1 MKADK
6 EDISLKKQLA
16 LVFDEDLS
24 TRDPKWKYYLDYLII
39 GMIVL
44 STVAVFLETFPLS
57 DGLRRA
63 LWVFDWVVQI
73 FFTIEVS
80 LRIWAADEID
90 PKYKGFWGRVRY
102 CFSFYGLIDLL
113 ATYPVW
119 LGFAFPAMMSKG
131 VIQSFRVLRVA
142 RLFRVFRYMNA
153 SRFLGQAFRSKKK
166 EMLVS
171 LEFLAVITIVLSFI
185 LYLVEHDSNPVML
198 KDGWRSIVWS
208 FAKYIGDP
216 GKIADTPLTTTTG
229 QIIAFLVGILG
240 IAIFAVPIGLLS
252 SGFSEAVEQD
262 KKIEQ
267 RKGNAVKLQNMFV
280 RRMDRPTRFQVVP
293 QFVPFTDIK
302 VKANLS
308 EEEILEAVTHGS
320 GFRVINTASTIP
332 AKNNPTDRM
341 AVEHFLVNRPYGCC
355 LDRQSK
361 VTIISTSSHDN
372 PLVGNFAY
380 YLAKLGGF
388 NYVSREFGDVL
399 QESYYIPK
407 VEGIPGFDEFMHDI
421 NALTDREDPW
431 TITILAA
438 SGAQEPEYPEEVHIG
453 YGAPKG
459 QPALDG
465 VGLTIHD
472 ATKAE
477 QVFSALETVLSEG
490 FNIKVE
496 RQMRHSSDAPY
507 LYLRKLEHVD
517 TVNSFIL
524 RIAWS
529 AFAWNP
535 DRLRIARSIA
545 DTLHDLLDADNPREE
560 LPYLTVKDV
569 GYANYGDNI

>member
-1 MKADK
+1 M
-6 EDISLKKQLA
+6 
-16 LVFDEDLS
+16 VFDEDLS
-24 TRDPKWKYYLDYLII
+24 TRDPKWKNYLDYLII

-57 DGLRRA
+57 EGFRRA
-63 LWVFDWVVQI
+63 LRVFDWVVQI

-102 CFSFYGLIDLL
+102 CFSFYGLIDFL

-119 LGFAFPAMMSKG
+119 LGFAFPAMMTKG
-131 VIQSFRVLRVA
+131 VIQGFRVLRVA
-142 RLFRVFRYMNA
+142 RLLRVFRYMNA

-216 GKIADTPLTTTTG
+216 GKIADTPLSTTAG

-252 SGFSEAVEQD
+252 SGFSEAVEED
-262 KKIEQ
+262 KKSEQ
-267 RKGNAVKLQNMFV
+267 RKEIIAKLQNLFV
-280 RRMDRPTRFQVVP
+280 RRMDRPTRYQVVP

-308 EEEILEAVTHGS
+308 EEEILEAVAHGS

-341 AVEHFLVNRPYGCC
+341 AVEHFIINRPYGCC

-372 PLVGNFAY
+372 PLIGNFAY

-388 NYVSREFGDVL
+388 NYVSREFGDML
-399 QESYYIPK
+399 QGSYYIPK
-407 VEGIPGFDEFMHDI
+407 VEGIPGFDEFMDDI
-421 NALTDREDPW
+421 NTLTDQEDAW
-431 TITILAA
+431 TVTILAA
-438 SGAQEPEYPEEVHIG
+438 SGSQEPEYLEEVHIG

-459 QPALDG
+459 QPALDSP
-465 VGLTIHD
+465 GLTLHD
-472 ATKAE
+472 AAKAE
-477 QVFSALETVLSEG
+477 QVFSALENVLSEM
-490 FNIKVE
+490 FDIKAE

-507 LYLRKLEHVD
+507 LYLRNLEHAD
-517 TVNSFIL
+517 KVNSFIL
-524 RIAWS
+524 RIAWN

-535 DRLRIARSIA
+535 DRLRIAQSMA
-545 DTLHDLLDADNPREE
+545 DTLHDLLDADHSRGD
-560 LPYLTVKDV
+560 LSCLKVKDI
-569 GYANYGDNI
+569 GYANYGDTV

>member
-1 MKADK
+1 M
-6 EDISLKKQLA
+6 ESPTTSFKQKLA
-16 LVFDEDLS
+16 LVFDEDFR
-24 TRDPKWKYYLDYLII
+24 TRPLKWNNYVDFVII

-57 DGLRRA
+57 DGFRKALR
-63 LWVFDWVVQI
+63 VFDWVVQI
-73 FFTIEVS
+73 FFTIEVT
-80 LRIWAADEID
+80 LRIWTADEID
-90 PKYKGFWGRVRY
+90 PKFKGFWGRVRY
-102 CFSFYGLIDLL
+102 CFSFYGLIDFL

-119 LGFAFPAMMSKG
+119 LGLSFPAMMSRSVVQG
-131 VIQSFRVLRVA
+131 FRVLRVA

-153 SRFLGQAFRSKKK
+153 SKFMGQAFRSKKK

-171 LEFLAVITIVLSFI
+171 LEFLTVITIVLSFI

-216 GKIADTPLTTTTG
+216 GKIANDPLSTTIG

-252 SGFSEAVEQD
+252 SGFSEAVEED

-267 RKGNAVKLQNMFV
+267 RKENVAKLKNLFV
-280 RRMDRPTRFQVVP
+280 RRMDRPTRYQVVP

-308 EEEILEAVTHGS
+308 EEEILEAVAHGS

-332 AKNNPTDRM
+332 AKDNPTDRM
-341 AVEHFLVNRPYGCC
+341 AVEHFIVNRPYGCC
-355 LDRQSK
+355 IDRKSK

-399 QESYYIPK
+399 QGSYYIPK
-407 VEGIPGFDEFMHDI
+407 VEGIPGLDEFMDDI
-421 NALTDREDPW
+421 NALTDREDAW
-431 TITILAA
+431 TVTILAA

-453 YGAPKG
+453 YGAAKG
-459 QPALDG
+459 QPALDAP
-465 VGLTIHD
+465 GLTIHD
-472 ATKAE
+472 AAKAE
-477 QVFSALETVLSEG
+477 QVFSALEGILSTEFG
-490 FNIKVE
+490 ITAE
-496 RQMRHSSDAPY
+496 RQMRHSSNASY
-507 LYLRKLEHVD
+507 LYLRNLKNAD
-517 TVNSFIL
+517 KVNSFIL

-529 AFAWNP
+529 AMAWNP
-535 DRLRIARSIA
+535 DRIRIAQSMA
-545 DTLHDLLDADNPREE
+545 DTLHGLLDLDNPREE
-560 LPYLTVKDV
+560 LSCLMIKDV
-569 GYANYGDNI
+569 GYANYGDLI

>member
-1 MKADK
+1 MNTIKR
-6 EDISLKKQLA
+6 QLA
-16 LVFDEDLS
+16 LVFDEDFR
-24 TRDPKWKYYLDYLII
+24 TRPLKWNNHVDFVII

-44 STVAVFLETFPLS
+44 STVAVFLETFPIS
-57 DGLRRA
+57 DGFRRA
-63 LWVFDWVVQI
+63 LKVFDWIVQI

-102 CFSFYGLIDLL
+102 CFSFYGLIDFL

-119 LGFAFPAMMSKG
+119 LGFAFPAMMSRG
-131 VIQSFRVLRVA
+131 IVQGFRVLRVA

-185 LYLVEHDSNPVML
+185 LYLVEHDSNPEML

-216 GKIADTPLTTTTG
+216 GKIADTPLSTTAG

-252 SGFSEAVEQD
+252 SGFSEAVEED
-262 KKIEQ
+262 KKIGQ
-267 RKGNAVKLQNMFV
+267 RKKNAAKLQNLFV
-280 RRMDRPTRFQVVP
+280 RRMDRPTRYQVVP

-308 EEEILEAVTHGS
+308 EEEILEAVAHGS

-341 AVEHFLVNRPYGCC
+341 AVEHFLVNRSYGCC

-372 PLVGNFAY
+372 PLVGNFSY

-399 QESYYIPK
+399 QGSYYIPK
-407 VEGIPGFDEFMHDI
+407 VKRIPGFDEFMDDI
-421 NALTDREDPW
+421 DALTDREDAW
-431 TITILAA
+431 TVTILSA

-459 QPALDG
+459 QPALDIS
-465 VGLTIHD
+465 GLTIHD
-472 ATKAE
+472 ANKAE
-477 QVFSALETVLSEG
+477 QVFTALEGVLYSG
-490 FNIKVE
+490 FGIKAE
-496 RQMRHSSDAPY
+496 RQMQHSSDAPY
-507 LYLRKLEHVD
+507 LYLRNLEHAD
-517 TVNSFIL
+517 KVNSFIL

-529 AFAWNP
+529 AMSWNP
-535 DRLRIARSIA
+535 DRIRIAQSMA
-545 DTLHDLLDADNPREE
+545 DTLHELLDPSNPREE
-560 LPYLTVKDV
+560 LPYLRDKDI
-569 GYANYGDNI
+569 GFANYGDIV